1 MKVRVIHLLI
11 RYGKKTRKPETTGDE
26 KEGEERETDDGRKS
40 EYVGMRD
47 DVERWV
53 EVMV

>member
-11 RYGKKTRKPETTGDE
+11 RYGKRREPETTGDE
-26 KEGEERETDDGRKS
+26 KEGEERGTDGGRKS

-47 DVERWV
+47 DVERWA